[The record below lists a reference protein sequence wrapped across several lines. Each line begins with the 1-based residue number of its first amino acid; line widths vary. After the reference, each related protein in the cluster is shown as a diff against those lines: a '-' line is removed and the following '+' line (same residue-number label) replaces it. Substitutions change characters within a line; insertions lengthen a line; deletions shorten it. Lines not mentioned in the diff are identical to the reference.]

1 VVVPPPSRDGG
12 PTTQVFQY
20 DDLYRL
26 TGASGSYL
34 SAPGKTDRHTLAH
47 IHRDL
52 ADAARPMMGLN
63 MSAEVCPAGK
73 VSF

>member
-1 VVVPPPSRDGG
+1 MYAHIRHLDVCVPPD
-12 PTTQVFQY
+12 
-20 DDLYRL
+20 
-26 TGASGSYL
+26 A
-34 SAPGKTDRHTLAH
+34 AAH

-52 ADAARPMMGLN
+52 ADAALRMMGLN